1 MRIVIAGG
9 HGQIALKLGA
19 LLAKGGHEPVGLI
32 RKPEQQGDLRDA
44 GLTPVVIDLEDATV
58 DQLADV
64 LRGADAVVFAAGA
77 GAGSGPERQDA
88 VDRAGAVLLGDAA
101 EEAGVERYVLISS
114 MGVDSVRDGATPDG
128 MAASFVSYLQAKL
141 AAEDDLLARDGLDLT
156 VLRPGALTD
165 DEPTGTVLIAE
176 TVERGEIP
184 RGDVAAVVASLATS
198 TVPTTQVLELVGG
211 TQSVEDALTALA

>member
-19 LLAKGGHEPVGLI
+19 LLSKGGHEPVGLI
-32 RKPEQQGDLRDA
+32 RKSAQEGDLREA
-44 GLTPVVIDLEDATV
+44 GLTPVVLDLEDASV

-64 LRGADAVVFAAGA
+64 LRSADAVVFAAGA
-77 GAGSGPERQDA
+77 GAGSSPERQDA
-88 VDRAGAVLLGDAA
+88 VDRAGAVLLADAA
-101 EEAGVERYVLISS
+101 EQAGVERYVLISS

-128 MAASFVSYLQAKL
+128 VAEAFVSYLRAKL
-141 AAEDDLLARDGLDLT
+141 AAEDDLLARDGLDVT

-165 DEPTGTVLIAE
+165 DEPTGTVLIAA
-176 TVERGEIP
+176 TVERGSVT
-184 RGDVAAVVASLATS
+184 RGDVAGVVAALATG

-211 TQSVEDALTALA
+211 TQSVEDALTSLA